1 MRRLPFVM
9 RARVTWV
16 VAVGAVALSIA
27 VADWLIAGVLADAV
41 KQVAP
46 DRLMEW
52 FDVFV
57 HSSTLAPA
65 IWCARVVAAA
75 VVGFWL
81 PGVIDRA
88 RVLRV
93 AIAAGL
99 LVIALET
106 GTSLMVGDAPE
117 VLTTD
122 VLTSLGR
129 LACLW
134 GAAAAGLRWPLRE
147 RVRQAVTW
155 AGVAVFVVGLVAN
168 VILMPSLWRPMH
180 LVAFQRVTLPVCFD
194 GRLFSEGRALLIKQ
208 RNYEVTGSVTHQSVA
223 ECYRRTIAAGWE
235 PVTPETVERGTILE
249 GLTGHAWRDPVSQWR
264 LTLFVSVDTVP
275 ESSPSSLPLTPGH
288 RTVSVILE
296 APGFRW
302 TPTGAAPP
310 ELVDVDAL
318 AP

>member
-106 GTSLMVGDAPE
+106 G
-117 VLTTD
+117 
-122 VLTSLGR
+122 
-129 LACLW
+129 
-134 GAAAAGLRWPLRE
+134 AA
-147 RVRQAVTW
+147 
-155 AGVAVFVVGLVAN
+155 
-168 VILMPSLWRPMH
+168 
-180 LVAFQRVTLPVCFD
+180 
-194 GRLFSEGRALLIKQ
+194 
-208 RNYEVTGSVTHQSVA
+208 
-223 ECYRRTIAAGWE
+223 
-235 PVTPETVERGTILE
+235 
-249 GLTGHAWRDPVSQWR
+249 
-264 LTLFVSVDTVP
+264 
-275 ESSPSSLPLTPGH
+275 
-288 RTVSVILE
+288 
-296 APGFRW
+296 
-302 TPTGAAPP
+302 
-310 ELVDVDAL
+310 
-318 AP
+318 